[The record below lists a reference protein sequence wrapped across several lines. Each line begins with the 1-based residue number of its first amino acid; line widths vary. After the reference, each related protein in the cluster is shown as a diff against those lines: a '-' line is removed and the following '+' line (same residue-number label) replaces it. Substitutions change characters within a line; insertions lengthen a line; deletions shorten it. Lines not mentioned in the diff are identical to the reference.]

1 METFFSVYQPLVSLQ
16 ERRIA
21 GYVSL
26 LRARQNGTV
35 IGADEM
41 FPVSRPLHLQHLLNE
56 AGQRCAL
63 SGGWNSCAPGMR
75 YSLNILPARP
85 SARNCA

>member
-41 FPVSRPLHLQHLLNE
+41 FSGLPPAALAAPAQRSRAALRVE
-56 AGQRCAL
+56 AGAGTHAHRVC
-63 SGGWNSCAPGMR
+63 GIP
-75 YSLNILPARP
+75 
-85 SARNCA
+85 